1 MKRRRTSECRF
12 AFFMPSILL
21 HTNLH
26 AWCNI
31 ASAGMTFGPVLRAK
45 LEPLF
50 VSGLLKLARQAV
62 EDKVDLTKEIPN
74 VDPAKESKSDIVRAC
89 FHEVVSPEASR
100 ELKREFIRTVLLD
113 ILFLAKHDQVDLPL
127 QDLQKEFLHRIHA
140 QASEML
146 DNLAN
151 NGPVNLLPADLKEA
165 LCQALSKGL
174 GNFIDTVV

>member
-1 MKRRRTSECRF
+1 M
-12 AFFMPSILL
+12 
-21 HTNLH
+21 
-26 AWCNI
+26 
-31 ASAGMTFGPVLRAK
+31 
-45 LEPLF
+45 
-50 VSGLLKLARQAV
+50 
-62 EDKVDLTKEIPN
+62 DLTKEIPN
-74 VDPAKESKSDIVRAC
+74 VDPAKESKSDIVRTC
-89 FHEVVSPEASR
+89 FQEVVLPEASR

-113 ILFLAKHDQVDLPL
+113 ILFLAKQNQVDLPL